1 MTSSTRIVFV
11 CDPDEDAR
19 AIIRAFF
26 SARRYDVR
34 EMPTGQD
41 LLASAVREQ
50 PDAIVLDLFIPDL
63 NGWEMVARLKS
74 DPETANIPIII
85 ASELSQE
92 ETGASLRDL
101 FGWIQK
107 PFSEA
112 ELAAVWA
119 KAIQARPTESS

>member
-1 MTSSTRIVFV
+1 MASSTRTVFV

-19 AIIRAFF
+19 ATIRAFF
-26 SARRYDVR
+26 SARRYDVC

-41 LLASAVREQ
+41 LLASVAHEQ
-50 PDAIVLDLFIPDL
+50 PDAILLDLFIPDL

-74 DPETANIPIII
+74 DPETATIPIII
-85 ASELSQE
+85 ASVLSQE

-101 FGWIQK
+101 FEWIQK
-107 PFSEA
+107 PFNEA

-119 KAIQARPTESS
+119 KAIRPRLTESS

>member
-1 MTSSTRIVFV
+1 MASSMRTVFV

-19 AIIRAFF
+19 ATIRAFF
-26 SARRYDVR
+26 SARRYDVC

-41 LLASAVREQ
+41 LLASVAHEQ
-50 PDAIVLDLFIPDL
+50 PDAILLDLFIPDL

-74 DPETANIPIII
+74 DPETATIPIII
-85 ASELSQE
+85 ASVLSQE

-101 FGWIQK
+101 FEWIQK
-107 PFSEA
+107 PFNEA

-119 KAIQARPTESS
+119 KAIRPRLTESS

>member
-1 MTSSTRIVFV
+1 MASSTRTVFV

-19 AIIRAFF
+19 PTVRAFF

-41 LLASAVREQ
+41 LLASVVREQ
-50 PDAIVLDLFIPDL
+50 PDAILLDLFIPDL

-85 ASELSQE
+85 ASVLSQE

-107 PFSEA
+107 PLSEA
-112 ELAAVWA
+112 ELAVVWE
-119 KAIQARPTESS
+119 KAIQARPTENS

>member
-1 MTSSTRIVFV
+1 MTSSTRTVFV
-11 CDPDEDAR
+11 CDTDDDAR
-19 AIIRAFF
+19 AIIRSFF
-26 SARRYDVR
+26 STRRYDVR
-34 EMPTGQD
+34 ELPTGQD
-41 LLASAVREQ
+41 LLASVVREQ
-50 PDAIVLDLFIPDL
+50 PDAILLDLFIPDL

-85 ASELSQE
+85 ASVLSQE

-112 ELAAVWA
+112 ELAVVWE
-119 KAIQARPTESS
+119 KAIQARPTGSS